1 MRFLSLKT
9 ALLGA
14 MIIGLAATAQAADA
28 PASFKICTTCHK
40 IEAGAKLM
48 GPSLF
53 GVVGRHAGSVADFAY
68 SDAMK
73 ASGIVW
79 DDAHLSSYL
88 ADPKAVVPGTKMVF
102 AGLKKPE
109 DVAEVI
115 AFLKT
120 LK

>member
-1 MRFLSLKT
+1 MLKVPFKGIV
-9 ALLGA
+9 LA
-14 MIIGLAATAQAADA
+14 MVVAGFGATAQAADA
-28 PASFKICTTCHK
+28 PPAFKACLQCHK
-40 IEAGAKLM
+40 VEAGAKLM

-53 GVVGRHAGSVADFAY
+53 AVVGRKAGSVEDFAY

-79 DDAHLSSYL
+79 DEAHLATYI
-88 ADPKAVVPGTKMVF
+88 ADPKTVVPGTKMVF

-109 DVAEVI
+109 DVTAVVDY
-115 AFLKT
+115 LKT